1 MSENYAIIATG
12 GKQYRVRTGDQL
24 DVEKL
29 PYPEG
34 DSITLDDVLL
44 ACIDGD
50 VEVGTPTIQGAQ
62 VIAKVLAH
70 GTRTQ
75 EDGLQIQEQ
84 NTLPR
89 QAGPPSIHHIL
100 RDYRHRGLI
109 DRHSTRR
116 PHHGTQ
122 EGFGN
127 I

>member
-62 VIAKVLAH
+62 VIARVLAH
-70 GTRTQ
+70 GRERKKTVFKYKNKTRYRVKR
-75 EDGLQIQEQ
+75 GH
-84 NTLPR
+84 R
-89 QAGPPSIHHIL
+89 QSITSLEIT
-100 RDYRHRGLI
+100 DI
-109 DRHSTRR
+109 
-116 PHHGTQ
+116 
-122 EGFGN
+122 EV
-127 I
+127 